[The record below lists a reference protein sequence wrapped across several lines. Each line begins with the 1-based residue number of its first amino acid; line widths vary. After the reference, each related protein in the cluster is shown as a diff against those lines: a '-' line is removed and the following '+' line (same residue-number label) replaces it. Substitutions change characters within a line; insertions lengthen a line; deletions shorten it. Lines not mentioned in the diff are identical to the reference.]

1 MSRSALI
8 YTQRPKNMAL
18 ASKSNLKRSLAALV
32 FLVGGVFA
40 PSFLSGQT
48 TRILVSAPSKSAT
61 WFPAVVAREK
71 GFYRTE
77 GLDVDFVI
85 MKPQVAMQA
94 VFQKSRRNGYA
105 NPVSRRPAR
114 APARQR
120 AQVPERGT
128 RFSRPH
134 RWPYEPG
141 IADYQRSSGRLSKTQ
156 GDSHRIRD
164 CLDQS

>member
-8 YTQRPKNMAL
+8 YTQRPKNMAS
-18 ASKSNLKRSLAALV
+18 ASKSNLRRSRAALE

-48 TRILVSAPSKSAT
+48 TRVLVSAPSNSAT

-85 MKPQVAMQA
+85 MNPQVAMQA

-114 APARQR
+114 PSPRER
-120 AQVPERGT
+120 PQVSERGP
-128 RFSRPH
+128 RFSRT
-134 RWPYEPG
+134 
-141 IADYQRSSGRLSKTQ
+141 S
-156 GDSHRIRD
+156 
-164 CLDQS
+164 